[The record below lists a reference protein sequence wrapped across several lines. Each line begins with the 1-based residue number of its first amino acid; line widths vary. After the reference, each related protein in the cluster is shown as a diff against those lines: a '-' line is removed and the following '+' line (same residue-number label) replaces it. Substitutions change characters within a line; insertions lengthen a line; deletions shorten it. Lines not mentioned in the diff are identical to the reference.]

1 MKNNPTIP
9 GDNIW
14 SSNSLFDF
22 QLALPATANLDKGW
36 QSLKG
41 QFDSPWPTQQP
52 KNGHLPPP
60 GFEVNGGAAKTCSCG
75 DETAKAVARCNECQE
90 DLCDVCV
97 SAHQRVKL
105 TKDHSIT
112 WLEKA
117 VKAAPVATPA
127 VSSPLPVV
135 AATEAV
141 ASVKSTSPFE
151 GQNGLLNRNVVQHE
165 VLQVYQGAVE
175 KAKSDSKT
183 LISKANLGVTQ
194 IEEAKGSVRDMKA
207 RVDLQ
212 YNTVK
217 QDITSTVR
225 QYLVALQEREAVLL
239 KRLETIRSVKL
250 ATLEKQTTDLNKAQQ
265 TLSNMTESLTLCSR
279 SGHEMELIKNTN
291 AALESL
297 KEVKQICGDLSPHED
312 DKVAFARPDPVT
324 LNALRSL
331 SFVGGSGYAPF
342 SQAEGDGLKRAILG
356 KDARFIVVVKDQLQE
371 QRTVGGD
378 PIRYVL

>member
-1 MKNNPTIP
+1 M
-9 GDNIW
+9 
-14 SSNSLFDF
+14 
-22 QLALPATANLDKGW
+22 PAPSNLDKGW

-41 QFDSPWPTQQP
+41 FDSGPWPQTSQQQQKP
-52 KNGHLPPP
+52 KNGHLAPP
-60 GFEVNGGAAKTCSCG
+60 GFEVGGQNTKTCSSC
-75 DETAKAVARCNECQE
+75 DETAKAAGRCNDCQE

-105 TKDHSIT
+105 TKDHLIT
-112 WLEKA
+112 WLDKA
-117 VKAAPVATPA
+117 VKAPAAT

-135 AATEAV
+135 NNTEV
-141 ASVKSTSPFE
+141 VTSVQSTSPFE
-151 GQNGLLNRNVVQHE
+151 VTKANGGGLLMNRNVVQHE

-175 KAKSDSKT
+175 KAKTECKT

-194 IEEAKGSVRDMKA
+194 IEEAKGNVRDMKA

-217 QDITSTVR
+217 QDITNTIR
-225 QYLVALQEREAVLL
+225 QYVGALQDREGQLL
-239 KRLETIRSVKL
+239 KRLETVRSVKL
-250 ATLEKQTTDLNKAQQ
+250 ATLDKQKTDLNTAQG
-265 TLSNMTESLTLCSR
+265 TLSNMTEQLALCSR
-279 SGHEMELIKNTN
+279 SGHEMELIKTTN

-297 KEVKQICGDLSPHED
+297 KEVKQICGDLQPHED

-378 PIRYVL
+378 PLR

>member
-1 MKNNPTIP
+1 ME
-9 GDNIW
+9 
-14 SSNSLFDF
+14 
-22 QLALPATANLDKGW
+22 Q
-36 QSLKG
+36 QSLRLLPTSVARPLELG
-41 QFDSPWPTQQP
+41 QRMAKPQRIRFRPLASNLSTKP
-52 KNGHLPPP
+52 KNGHLATPP
-60 GFEVNGGAAKTCSCG
+60 GFEVGNAKTCSSC
-75 DETAKAVARCNECQE
+75 DETAKAAGRCNECQE

-105 TKDHSIT
+105 TKDHRIT
-112 WLEKA
+112 WLDKA
-117 VKAAPVATPA
+117 VKPP

-135 AATEAV
+135 TNEAV
-141 ASVKSTSPFE
+141 TSVQSTSPFE
-151 GQNGLLNRNVVQHE
+151 VNNVNSGLLMNRNVVQQE

-175 KAKSDSKT
+175 KAKTDSKT

-194 IEEAKGSVRDMKA
+194 IEEAKGNLRDMKA

-212 YNTVK
+212 CNTVK

-225 QYLVALQEREAVLL
+225 QYVVALQEREGQLL
-239 KRLETIRSVKL
+239 KRLETIRSVKH
-250 ATLEKQTTDLNKAQQ
+250 ATLDKQKTDLNTAQG
-265 TLSNMTESLTLCSR
+265 TLSNMTEQLALCSR
-279 SGHEMELIKNTN
+279 SGHEMELIKTTN
-291 AALESL
+291 AAMESL
-297 KEVKQICGDLSPHED
+297 KEVKQICGDLQPHED

-378 PIRYVL
+378 PIR